1 MKTKTQLLML
11 TILGN
16 LALGGIFLGLSEYRA
31 AKQESSNLAASA
43 GLYQQ
48 AWETM
53 ANDAFAQGIGAWHPQ
68 TGAIEKRDVW
78 NEKSSYEFPESL
90 YLDGPYANPL
100 FNVVHNRDAEGMSEV
115 VAEILL
121 KSSTMLW

>member
-16 LALGGIFLGLSEYRA
+16 LVLGGIFLGLSEYRA

-78 NEKSSYEFPESL
+78 NEKSSSSFL
-90 YLDGPYANPL
+90 KAW
-100 FNVVHNRDAEGMSEV
+100 
-115 VAEILL
+115 ILMGRMRTHC
-121 KSSTMLW
+121 ST